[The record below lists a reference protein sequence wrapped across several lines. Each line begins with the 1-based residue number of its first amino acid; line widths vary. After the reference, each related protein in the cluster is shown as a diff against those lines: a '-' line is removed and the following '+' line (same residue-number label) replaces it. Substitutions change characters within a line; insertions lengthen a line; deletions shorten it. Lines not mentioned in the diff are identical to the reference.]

1 MPRDSLSRLL
11 RAGSLTA
18 IIDGLFSSVLV
29 VVFYHSTVTRLWQGV
44 ASTLLGKAA
53 FDGGT
58 RTALIGV
65 LMHIGVA
72 FGWSAVFLFI
82 VMRWSWIRRLLASP
96 NGVVKV
102 AALYGPF
109 IWLFMSLVVIP
120 LLLHRPPTINF
131 RWLVQLIGHFPF
143 VALPIVA
150 SIGRGYPVSERT

>member
-1 MPRDSLSRLL
+1 M
-11 RAGSLTA
+11 TA

-29 VVFYHSTVTRLWQGV
+29 VVFYHSTVTCLWQGV

-120 LLLHRPPTINF
+120 LLPHRPPTINF